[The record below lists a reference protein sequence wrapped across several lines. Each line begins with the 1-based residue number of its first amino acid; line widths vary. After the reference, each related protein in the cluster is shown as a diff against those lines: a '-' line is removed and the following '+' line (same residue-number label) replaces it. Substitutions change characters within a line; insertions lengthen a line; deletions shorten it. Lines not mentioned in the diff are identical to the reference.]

1 MTPMLSFKQFIREEE
16 STEGKKLSS
25 EKHSNPV
32 DVDVFHGSG
41 RRFDKFNQ
49 SFGRVKNDFMGG
61 GIGYFTNSHHVAK
74 SYAKNGARFA
84 KTDTPLVYHTKLKMN
99 NVFDVDH
106 HFHGDKLK
114 HVLPDEK
121 KHEEFARGAGLLRA
135 GTDKY
140 DVLSKLKHGHLKL
153 TGHQV
158 FQGLSKGGVNSDDA
172 RDHLIKKGYDGLRY
186 NGGQNMDQAEKH
198 DVYIPYKADSI
209 TIHKRTVLKKAN
221 PT

>member
-1 MTPMLSFKQFIREEE
+1 MLSFKQFIREEE
-16 STEGKKLSS
+16 S
-25 EKHSNPV
+25 HANPV

-49 SFGRVKNDFMGG
+49 NFGRVKNDFMGG
-61 GIGYFTNSHHVAK
+61 GIGYFTSSHHVAK

-135 GTDKY
+135 GADKY

>member
-1 MTPMLSFKQFIREEE
+1 MMSFKEYLKEEI
-16 STEGKKLSS
+16 G
-25 EKHSNPV
+25 HNPV
-32 DVDVFHGSG
+32 EVNTFHGSG
-41 RRFDKFNQ
+41 RRFSEFNQ

-61 GIGYFTNSHHVAK
+61 GIGYFTTHHGVAK

-84 KTDTPLVYHTKLKMN
+84 KTDTPYVYHTKLKMH

-114 HVLPDEK
+114 HVLPDED

-135 GTDKY
+135 GVDKY

-158 FQGLSKGGVNSDDA
+158 FQGLSRGGANNDAA
-172 RDHLIKKGYDGLRY
+172 RDHLIRKGYDGLRY
-186 NGGQNMDQAEKH
+186 NGGQNMDQAERH
-198 DVYIPYKADSI
+198 DVYVPYKAGSI
-209 TIHKRTVLKKAN
+209 HIIKVTKIVKK
-221 PT
+221 PKE

>member
-1 MTPMLSFKQFIREEE
+1 MLTYKQYLYENVTP
-16 STEGKKLSS
+16 
-25 EKHSNPV
+25 NPV
-32 DVDVFHGSG
+32 EVDAYHGSG

-84 KTDTPLVYHTKLKMN
+84 KTDTPLVYHTKLKMH

-114 HVLPDEK
+114 HVLPDES

-158 FQGLSKGGVNSDDA
+158 FQGLSKGGTNSDDA

-209 TIHKRTVLKKAN
+209 TIHKRTIIKKAN

>member
-1 MTPMLSFKQFIREEE
+1 MIDTMLTYKQFLYEDVA
-16 STEGKKLSS
+16 
-25 EKHSNPV
+25 HNPV
-32 DVDVFHGSG
+32 EVDAYHGSG

-106 HFHGDKLK
+106 EFHGDKLK
-114 HVLPDEK
+114 HVLPHES
-121 KHEEFARGAGLLRA
+121 KHEEFARGAGLLPA
-135 GTDKY
+135 GSDKY
-140 DVLSKLKHGHLKL
+140 DVLSKLKHGHIKL

-158 FQGLSKGGVNSDDA
+158 FQGLSKGGTQSDAA

-209 TIHKRTVLKKAN
+209 DIHKRTIIKKAN